1 MIIKYLNKIKML
13 FRHNHPGFSCHEHRQ
28 LVEDYREDYED
39 QYLLPYPEFCVDK
52 LNLDTYSLN
61 SLPPAS
67 ERNRNQVINWM
78 IRNLTYQ
85 NLLDAGW

>member
-28 LVEDYREDYED
+28 LIEDYREDYED

-67 ERNRNQVINWM
+67 ERNRSQVIDWM